1 MGRSGLVRSVL
12 VGCAALVGCVE
23 PVEPPGSIEQASTV
37 CGDGPTVDGM
47 DVSYYETSIDWAAAH
62 DAGIEFAFIRA
73 SDGLQFPDPK
83 FSEYWAGAKAAGVI
97 RGAYQFFRPAED
109 PIAQADLLLAAVGA
123 LEPGDLPPVID
134 VEVSGGLSTD
144 EVAAAVRAWIDHVT
158 AAIGRP
164 PIVYAGLYSWHDLT
178 GAADVTTS
186 PLWVAQYTTAPCPN
200 IPLPWTRW
208 LFWQYTATGSV
219 AGIPGATLDRNWF
232 NGTLDQLRS
241 YTLGGSCGDGRCSA
255 DESTDSC
262 PVDCPPCGVL
272 TADGGTIDDGDACFV
287 AGGPEQYLR
296 RVAGGDEGD
305 LIWTHA
311 TASAKEANYAQW
323 NLFFAEPGRYR
334 VEVYT
339 SHAYATSTRAAYLV
353 QAAGAMQRFV
363 VDQSAVDGW
372 QRLGDIDFAA
382 HGAQWIHLADN
393 TGEPSTADA
402 QLVFDAVRLTR
413 IADEPPQQLPPPD
426 RGTVDAGGCATAPSA
441 GLWLL
446 GPCLAALWLTTRRR
460 RPRSR
465 LTPAQQRGSR
475 PRCRRGSR
483 RSGRPRSWRARATAA
498 RRSSSQRRAP
508 STR

>member
-1 MGRSGLVRSVL
+1 MVTPPRIAQIAAAIALGSCIVRALMGRPWLVRCAL
-12 VGCAALVGCVE
+12 CAALIGCAE
-23 PVEPPGSIEQASTV
+23 PGELGSVEQAATV

-62 DAGIEFAFIRA
+62 DAGIDFAFVRV
-73 SDGLQFPDPK
+73 SDGLQFADPK

-97 RGAYQFFRPAED
+97 RGAYQFFEPAED
-109 PIAQADLLLAAVGA
+109 PIAQADLLLTTVGA

-134 VEVSGGLSTD
+134 IEVSGGLSTA
-144 EVAAAVRAWIDHVT
+144 EVAASVRAWVDHVT

-164 PIVYAGLYSWHDLT
+164 PIVYAGLYSWPDLT
-178 GAADVTTS
+178 GSADFTTS

-255 DESTDSC
+255 DETTDSC
-262 PVDCPPCGVL
+262 PADCPPCG
-272 TADGGTIDDGDACFV
+272 TIAADGGTIDDGDACFV
-287 AGGPEQYLR
+287 AGGPDQYLR
-296 RVAGGDEGD
+296 HVAGGDEGD

-311 TASAKEANYAQW
+311 TASAKEANFAQW

-339 SHAYATSTRAAYLV
+339 AHAWATSTRAAYLV
-353 QAAGAMQRFV
+353 QAGGASHRFV
-363 VDQSAVDGW
+363 IDQSAVDGW
-372 QRLGDIDFAA
+372 QVLGDVDFAA
-382 HGAQWIHLADN
+382 HGAQWVHLADN
-393 TGEPSTADA
+393 TGEPSSANA

-413 IADEPPQQLPPPD
+413 VADDAVEPPPRS
-426 RGTVDAGGCATAPSA
+426 RGSVDAGCSSAPGA
-441 GLWLL
+441 GVW
-446 GPCLAALWLTTRRR
+446 LAALWLTVRRR
-460 RPRSR
+460 R
-465 LTPAQQRGSR
+465 
-475 PRCRRGSR
+475 RR
-483 RSGRPRSWRARATAA
+483 
-498 RRSSSQRRAP
+498 
-508 STR
+508 